1 MACTPR
7 GPRDRGCPDTGKE
20 HKVMQAVRTPS
31 VPPRDWSTRMWH
43 FVRAC
48 TAYPYAFV
56 RLWDGD

>member
-1 MACTPR
+1 
-7 GPRDRGCPDTGKE
+7 
-20 HKVMQAVRTPS
+20 MQAVRTPS